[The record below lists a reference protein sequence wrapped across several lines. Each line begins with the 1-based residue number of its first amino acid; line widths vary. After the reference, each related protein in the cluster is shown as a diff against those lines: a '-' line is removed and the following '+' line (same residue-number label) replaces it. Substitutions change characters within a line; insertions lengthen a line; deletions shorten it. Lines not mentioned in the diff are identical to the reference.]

1 MTVFVDV
8 FTIVKVHKIIVLYLP
23 INSKSSHNEKQAH
36 QYITVFDDKF
46 FATIIYSGHGKIA
59 GNEDDF
65 LWMDSIIQLNIF
77 LIKVIYDWLCPKTF
91 SAYRKY
97 AFIQD
102 FYHCQSDV
110 AISGLEKCL

>member
-1 MTVFVDV
+1 M
-8 FTIVKVHKIIVLYLP
+8 IIIQIHKIIALYLP
-23 INSKSSHNEKQAH
+23 INSTGSQNEKQAH

-59 GNEDDF
+59 GNEDGF

-77 LIKVIYDWLCPKTF
+77 LIKVITDWLCPKTV
-91 SAYRKY
+91 SAYHKY

-110 AISGLEKCL
+110 AISGLEKWL

>member
-1 MTVFVDV
+1 MAVFIDI

-59 GNEDDF
+59 VNEDGI
-65 LWMDSIIQLNIF
+65 LWMDIIIQRNIF
-77 LIKVIYDWLCPKTF
+77 LIKVITDWLCPKTV
-91 SAYRKY
+91 SAYLKY

-102 FYHCQSDV
+102 YFHCQSYV
-110 AISGLEKCL
+110 AM

>member
-8 FTIVKVHKIIVLYLP
+8 GIVVKVCKIMVLYLP

-59 GNEDDF
+59 GNEDYF

-77 LIKVIYDWLCPKTF
+77 LIKVITDWLFPKTV

-97 AFIQD
+97 AFRQA
-102 FYHCQSDV
+102 FYQLSICC
-110 AISGLEKCL
+110 GN

>member
-8 FTIVKVHKIIVLYLP
+8 VLVIKAHKIKVVYLP
-23 INSKSSHNEKQAH
+23 INSNGSHNKEQAH

-46 FATIIYSGHGKIA
+46 FASIIYSGHGKVD
-59 GNEDDF
+59 GNQDGI
-65 LWMDSIIQLNIF
+65 LWMDIIIQLNIF
-77 LIKVIYDWLCPKTF
+77 LIKVITDWLFPKTV

-102 FYHCQSDV
+102 FYHCQSDEV
-110 AISGLEKCL
+110 FGWLEECL